1 MNFVLLNEIIANFP
15 VKCHVNV
22 FQLQICERSM
32 PQVCAEDQFS
42 SFVSTRS
49 YSMIVLAIQVLTI
62 SQNTDKNPISVP
74 SATIRLSLRLFPYRR
89 ENSSSN
95 QVKSNARRQAKASY
109 AE

>member
-1 MNFVLLNEIIANFP
+1 MNFALLHEIIANFL
-15 VKCHVNV
+15 VKFHFYF

-49 YSMIVLAIQVLTI
+49 YSMIVLAIQVLII
-62 SQNTDKNPISVP
+62 SQNTDKNPASVP
-74 SATIRLSLRLFPYRR
+74 SAVIRLSLRLFPYRR

-95 QVKSNARRQAKASY
+95 QIKSNVRRQAKASY